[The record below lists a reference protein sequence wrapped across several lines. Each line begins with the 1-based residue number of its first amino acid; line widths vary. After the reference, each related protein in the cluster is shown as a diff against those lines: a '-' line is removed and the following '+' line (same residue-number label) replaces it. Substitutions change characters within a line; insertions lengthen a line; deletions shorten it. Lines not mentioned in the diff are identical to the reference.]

1 MAKGLI
7 TQATLTG
14 IADAIREKAGTSAA
28 MRPDEMAA
36 LIQSI
41 SGGGKVAWG
50 SFTPRLST
58 TTSVDITH
66 NLGVVPNLI
75 AIFIS
80 KAIITKNRLVVLN
93 VMPGATYINQG
104 CLRNS
109 SGSSLIEGS
118 SYVNNETN
126 MADVFPTLTTTTM
139 TVKSN
144 VVQNPCYFETKEYI
158 WIAAG
163 VSV

>member
-14 IADAIREKAGTSAA
+14 IADAIREKTGTSAA
-28 MRPDEMAA
+28 MRPGEMAA

-41 SGGGKVAWG
+41 SGGAKVAWG

-75 AIFIS
+75 AIFI
-80 KAIITKNRLVVLN
+80 KDNLQTKNRVAVLSLI
-93 VMPGATYINQG
+93 PGATNINEG
-104 CLRNS
+104 YFS
-109 SGSSLIEGS
+109 SSTNWIIGIDIE
-118 SYVNNETN
+118 NNETN
-126 MADVFPTLTTTTM
+126 KALVFPTLTTTTM

-144 VVQNPCYFETKEYI
+144 AVLSKIYFETYEYI
-158 WIAAG
+158 WIAAE

>member
-7 TQATLTG
+7 TDATLTG
-14 IADAIREKAGTSAA
+14 IADAIREKTGTSAA
-28 MRPDEMAA
+28 MRPDEMAT

-75 AIFIS
+75 AVFIQS
-80 KAIITKNRLVVLN
+80 NLQTKNRMAVLSR
-93 VMPGATYINQG
+93 MPGATYINEG
-104 CLRNS
+104 YFS
-109 SGSSLIEGS
+109 SSLNYIVGTIIE
-118 SYVNNETN
+118 NNEAN
-126 MADVFPTLTTTTM
+126 IALVFPTLTTTTM

-144 VVQNPCYFETKEYI
+144 AIMPTTIYFDTYEYI
-158 WIAAG
+158 WIAAE

>member
-7 TQATLTG
+7 TEATLTG

-50 SFTPRLST
+50 SFMPRLST

-80 KAIITKNRLVVLN
+80 KVLITKNRLVVLN

-104 CLRNS
+104 CFS
-109 SGSSLIEGS
+109 STDGYIVGS

-126 MADVFPTLTTTTM
+126 IADVFPTLTTTTM

-144 VVQNPCYFETKEYI
+144 VVQSPCYFECKEYI
-158 WIAAG
+158 WIAAE
-163 VSV
+163 VSA

>member
-14 IADAIREKAGTSAA
+14 IADAIRAKTGTSAA

-41 SGGGKVAWG
+41 SGRGKVAFG
-50 SFTPRLST
+50 SVTPSGNY
-58 TTSVDITH
+58 TSSVTITH

-75 AIFIS
+75 VIFI
-80 KAIITKNRLVVLN
+80 AEGIGTLNNRLVSLF
-93 VMPGATYINQG
+93 VMPEGVYITEVY
-104 CLRNS
+104 S
-109 SGSSLIEGS
+109 SKSGSIQSTSLT
-118 SYVNNETN
+118 NNATN
-126 MADVFPTLTTTTM
+126 LAKAFPTLTETTL

-144 VVQNPCYFETKEYI
+144 GIQSSIYHYPGKYV
-158 WIAAG
+158 WIAAE
-163 VSV
+163 VSA

>member
-7 TQATLTG
+7 TEATLTV

-28 MRPDEMAA
+28 MRPGEMAT

-41 SGGGKVAWG
+41 SGGAKVAWG
-50 SFTPRLST
+50 SFMPRLST

-75 AIFIS
+75 AIFI
-80 KAIITKNRLVVLN
+80 KNNLQTKNRMAVLSLI
-93 VMPGATYINQG
+93 PGATYINEG
-104 CLRNS
+104 YFS
-109 SGSSLIEGS
+109 SSFNYIVGTTIE
-118 SYVNNETN
+118 NNETN
-126 MADVFPTLTTTTM
+126 IALVFPTLTTTTM

-144 VVQNPCYFETKEYI
+144 AALRNIYFETYEYI
-158 WIAAG
+158 WIAAE
-163 VSV
+163 VSA

>member
-41 SGGGKVAWG
+41 SCGGKVAWG
-50 SFTPRLST
+50 SFKPKLST
-58 TTSVDITH
+58 ATSVDITH

-80 KAIITKNRLVVLN
+80 KVLITKNRLVVLN
-93 VMPGATYINQG
+93 VMPGSRYINQG
-104 CLRNS
+104 CFS
-109 SGSSLIEGS
+109 STDGHIVGS
-118 SYVNNETN
+118 SYENNETN
-126 MADVFPTLTTTTM
+126 IANVFPTLTTTTM
-139 TVKSN
+139 TVKSD
-144 VVQNPCYFETKEYI
+144 VVQSPCYFERKEYI
-158 WIAAG
+158 WIAAE
-163 VSV
+163 VSA

>member
-7 TQATLTG
+7 TEATLTG

-50 SFTPRLST
+50 SFTPTGSYT
-58 TTSVDITH
+58 SSVDITH

-75 AIFIS
+75 VIFVAKS
-80 KAIITKNRLVVLN
+80 ITATSRMVALH
-93 VMPGATYINQG
+93 VMPGATYITMTYYSDVQNVV
-104 CLRNS
+104 
-109 SGSSLIEGS
+109 GSTLT
-118 SYVNNETN
+118 NNATN
-126 MADVFPTLTTTTM
+126 LAKAFPTLTTTTL
-139 TVKSN
+139 TAKSTGVKSS
-144 VVQNPCYFETKEYI
+144 VYFETKEYI
-158 WIAAG
+158 WIAAE
-163 VSV
+163 VSA